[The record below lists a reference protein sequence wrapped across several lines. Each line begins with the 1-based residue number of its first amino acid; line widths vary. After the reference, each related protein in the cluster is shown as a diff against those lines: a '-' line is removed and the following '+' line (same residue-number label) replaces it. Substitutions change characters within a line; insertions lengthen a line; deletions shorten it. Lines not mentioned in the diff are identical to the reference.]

1 MNWFNSVTV
10 KKDNTILIVCGINIL
25 FSILYLI
32 INMRNYSDY
41 QSMIG
46 VLNGISFIY
55 MAVFQ
60 IVILTGLVLMF
71 FGNKKGFYI
80 YIIGQVI
87 SLIYPIATGTVDTV
101 WGLLILPVLIVPIPF
116 AIFYYRNLNKM
127 Y

>member
-1 MNWFNSVTV
+1 MT
-10 KKDNTILIVCGINIL
+10 GA
-25 FSILYLI
+25 
-32 INMRNYSDY
+32 
-41 QSMIG
+41 
-46 VLNGISFIY
+46 LNGISFIY
-55 MAVFQ
+55 MAAFQ

-80 YIIGQVI
+80 YLFGQAI
-87 SLIYPIATGTVDTV
+87 SFIYPIATGTTDTV